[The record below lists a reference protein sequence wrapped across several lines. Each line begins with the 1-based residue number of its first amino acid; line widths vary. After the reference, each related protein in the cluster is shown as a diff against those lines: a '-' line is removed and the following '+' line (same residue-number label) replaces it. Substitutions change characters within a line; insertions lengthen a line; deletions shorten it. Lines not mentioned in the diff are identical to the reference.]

1 MKYILFSILLLS
13 SCSSSTEEKT
23 KDQSKNKESEPEQDS
38 GSFNK
43 ENAQELK
50 EAIENN
56 KGGSEIVE
64 YNTVGPKNKNCDVAL
79 DAYIDDPSKTATNI
93 RKTPGG
99 EVVLQLPYGK
109 DDYFLTIVGQKDGW
123 FKVNSIEGI
132 EVSYDLP
139 EGGVW
144 IHNSVVGASTRNY
157 ANQKITMYKLDTEK
171 SAVVGTINI
180 ESAVHVLSVCQQWVE
195 VELVENKK
203 RGWIK
208 KEWICGN
215 PLTTCA

>member
-43 ENAQELK
+43 ENARELK

-64 YNTVGPKNKNCDVAL
+64 YNTVGLNKNCDVAL

-109 DDYFLTIVGQKDGW
+109 DDYFLTIVDQKDGW
-123 FKVNSIEGI
+123 FKVSSIEGI

-139 EGGVW
+139 EGGAWV
-144 IHNSVVGASTRNY
+144 HNSVVGAGTRNY
-157 ANQKITMYKLDTEK
+157 GNQHIVIYLLASENSKKLDVIK
-171 SAVVGTINI
+171 I
-180 ESAVHVLSVCQQWVE
+180 ETAVHVLEICNDFVKIKTATGNQVGWV
-195 VELVENKK
+195 
-203 RGWIK
+203 K